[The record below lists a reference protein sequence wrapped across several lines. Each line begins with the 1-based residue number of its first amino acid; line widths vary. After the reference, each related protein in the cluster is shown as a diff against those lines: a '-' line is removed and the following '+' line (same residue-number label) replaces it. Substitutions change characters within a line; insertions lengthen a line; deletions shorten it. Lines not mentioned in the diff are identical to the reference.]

1 MNQVEAL
8 GKRITRDRKSRQA
21 ANFIDLGKLAY
32 KTNPALMRRFHA
44 GEILPQMELREAKS
58 PGDEY
63 LLG

>member
-8 GKRITRDRKSRQA
+8 RERITRDRRSRRT
-21 ANFIDLGKLAY
+21 ANYIDLRKLAD
-32 KTNPALMRRFHA
+32 KTNPASIQRFHA
-44 GEILPQMELREAKS
+44 GEISPQMELSEAKS